1 MRGLNDRKAAVL
13 CGAPH
18 LCCFPLR
25 RHSSREERTPLA
37 TAEIPHESSRR
48 HVRRGEIKLG

>member
-25 RHSSREERTPLA
+25 RHSSREERSPLA